1 MLLTLYC
8 CCTAT
13 ELLGKSLAT
22 TANPAS
28 AAGVSPLEPALAAVM
43 VTQKKKRYNKIR
55 GSSD

>member
-1 MLLTLYC
+1 M
-8 CCTAT
+8 
-13 ELLGKSLAT
+13 KSLAT

-43 VTQKKKRYNKIR
+43 VTQKKIYNKIR